1 MKIAALLN
9 LSPGQPQES
18 FDNALFQ
25 TAVEEDLCAQKCRNK
40 ETLSREVR
48 TLQQREIDE
57 TIRTP
62 FVDEIGSG
70 CHMHGSHHPPVQD
83 IAPANSREEVHCV
96 PTTGTGCR
104 AASATPPYEPVAM
117 TGNGA
122 ASKAEYE
129 HIDGPGDLLSPP
141 ISVPRPPYQYGPLPT
156 TFPPLPHAKALSVR
170 RVQRNPSRVT
180 IETTHLPTG
189 ERFVGACSFRERL
202 LKGTRLQC
210 DGLISGVVEIED
222 LIFTQGGFS
231 FVRAVHHASRRTYTI
246 GFAEDQVYL
255 RTAPKELKCA
265 EDAPRQ
271 EQRQATPRAVVHPP
285 KKPRS
290 CH

>member
-48 TLQQREIDE
+48 TLQQVSCEIDE

-170 RVQRNPSRVT
+170 RVQRNPS
-180 IETTHLPTG
+180 
-189 ERFVGACSFRERL
+189 ACSFRERL

-222 LIFTQGGFS
+222 LIFTQ
-231 FVRAVHHASRRTYTI
+231 VHHASRRTYTI